1 MRPPTAPLAAAARP
15 HLILRPER
23 ARLRYAHR
31 LRSLQYRA
39 QRCTRARPA
48 DSARARSRLAAF
60 AHEVGSSAA
69 RARKYILG
77 VWRYG
82 CGDLICSE
90 LSLAPARRAPPL
102 IDSAQMNAVAR
113 CRLPAPASHSLL
125 PNVRLTAAKH
135 RRHGRQHRHHRRAS
149 RRRLHRRRRL
159 FFATSDAW
167 REHPVAAA
175 GRCHAAWSEGGDQ
188 RGPDG
193 APERRP
199 SMGGLA
205 CSQARLGRRLRRFA
219 ARSMAHRRCHG
230 YGKKMRV

>member
-1 MRPPTAPLAAAARP
+1 MRFLWC
-15 HLILRPER
+15 
-23 ARLRYAHR
+23 
-31 LRSLQYRA
+31 RA
-39 QRCTRARPA
+39 QHCTRARPA

-60 AHEVGSSAA
+60 AHEAGSSAA

-135 RRHGRQHRHHRRAS
+135 RRHGHQHRHHRRAS

-159 FFATSDAW
+159 FFFDDLTLW
-167 REHPVAAA
+167 REHRSCCRSLPGGWSGKAVTNAAQTA
-175 GRCHAAWSEGGDQ
+175 RQGGGYRCATWPARRRVWAVVCGALLHARW
-188 RGPDG
+188 RT
-193 APERRP
+193 R
-199 SMGGLA
+199 
-205 CSQARLGRRLRRFA
+205 A
-219 ARSMAHRRCHG
+219 ATAT
-230 YGKKMRV
+230 

>member
-1 MRPPTAPLAAAARP
+1 MRFLWC
-15 HLILRPER
+15 
-23 ARLRYAHR
+23 
-31 LRSLQYRA
+31 RA
-39 QRCTRARPA
+39 QHCTRARPA

-102 IDSAQMNAVAR
+102 IDSARMNAVAR

-135 RRHGRQHRHHRRAS
+135 LRHSRQHRHHRRGS
-149 RRRLHRRRRL
+149 HRRLHRHRRL
-159 FFATSDAW
+159 NFFTIWCPS
-167 REHPVAAA
+167 RCRCCCA
-175 GRCHAAWSEGGDQ
+175 GRSKAAWSCKAATKVALATQPRGGYFRAAQ
-188 RGPDG
+188 AGRPRVSCGSGG
-193 APERRP
+193 AALP
-199 SMGGLA
+199 SDCA
-205 CSQARLGRRLRRFA
+205 TS
-219 ARSMAHRRCHG
+219 
-230 YGKKMRV
+230 